1 MAGKTNMEQYMVDQV
16 VDNIHGIHEEM
27 IKTIF
32 EKDEKRKVNIH
43 YKGRCIRIR

>member
-1 MAGKTNMEQYMVDQV
+1 
-16 VDNIHGIHEEM
+16 M

-43 YKGRCIRIR
+43 YKGRCIRIRWMFREDPD